1 MYCKLAKSKENIGP
15 CILQL
20 SLCLHKLEKYQ
31 MDRDA
36 FEFRMSLQ
44 TCGHCLRTT
53 GFSSFVYGAFG
64 CVDGR
69 ISSVFISVLAHKA

>member
-1 MYCKLAKSKENIGP
+1 
-15 CILQL
+15 
-20 SLCLHKLEKYQ
+20 